1 MDPSPRQI
9 ASLHPELQPYAVAV
23 TTALRE
29 AGLPAVVVEGYRSQA
44 KQAALFAKGRA
55 ASDKLGIA
63 GPVSMLMQV
72 PKIVTG
78 TLNSKHTKRLAWD
91 TAFLIDGRVTWDVP
105 NDWWDYLGE
114 VGESYGLRWG
124 GRWKKL
130 RDRPHLEVP

>member
-1 MDPSPRQI
+1 MDPTPRQI
-9 ASLHPELQPYAVAV
+9 ATLHPELQPYAVAV

-44 KQAALFAKGRA
+44 RQAALFAKGQLKNDLLSPVTLLSDAARA
-55 ASDKLGIA
+55 
-63 GPVSMLMQV
+63 
-72 PKIVTG
+72 VTM
-78 TLNSKHTKRLAWD
+78 TLNSKHTARLAWD
-91 TAFLIDGRVTWDVP
+91 TAFLVNGRITWDVP

-124 GRWKKL
+124 GRWKRL